1 MRFEHILQIYW
12 TKGYFF
18 GGKLFYFNQTFNDIF
33 EQAPGLG
40 PHSKNLFIKRFE
52 LTHFRNTNKYEDL
65 VEYQHR
71 TSKPMERA
79 INILFSQINSVN
91 NQLPEVHRL
100 AIIRLYLI
108 KSYRGRSHAIGKPVR
123 GQRTWSNAWNAY
135 NTNKILRNF
144 ISESKRLLRQNER
157 EEKINYKVVKKKYGS
172 QKKKKVRQLKRRQ
185 CGFKSP
191 IFRFYP

>member
-18 GGKLFYFNQTFNDIF
+18 GGKLFYFNQTFNDLF

-40 PHSKNLFIKRFE
+40 SHSKNLFIKRFE

-172 QKKKKVRQLKRRQ
+172 QKKKKGPATKKKTMW
-185 CGFKSP
+185 F
-191 IFRFYP
+191 